1 MWSLKIIEMN
11 IFAETFTDKENKF
24 IITNGEREGWRDWI
38 GRQGQRAQRGD
49 RESGVRG
56 TERG

>member
-24 IITNGEREGWRDWI
+24 IITNGEREGWRGTI
-38 GRQGQRAQRGD
+38 GVG
-49 RESGVRG
+49 E
-56 TERG
+56 